1 MTEQGPHRKLN
12 VFFDVDNTLI
22 LWNGRLRN
30 HAREVFEELKQA
42 GHTIYIWSGVGIR
55 RWDIKRHAL
64 DEFVTDY
71 FIKPLERHHER
82 LEALGVPM
90 VPDFVIDDHKT
101 VVDAFG
107 GYHVSDNAG
116 PDDHELLDVLAKIN
130 EFATLGDVEEPDEQA
145 PAAAMLERARI
156 AALLRAFTAQTHRG
170 PAPGRGAG

>member
-1 MTEQGPHRKLN
+1 MTEEQRPHRKLN

-30 HAREVFEELKQA
+30 HTRDVFTELKNA

-55 RWDIKRHAL
+55 RWDMRRHEL

-71 FIKPLERHHER
+71 FIKPLERHHEK

-90 VPDFVIDDHKT
+90 VPDFVIDDHKA

-107 GYHVSDNAG
+107 GYHVSDNAAA
-116 PDDHELLDVLAKIN
+116 DDHELL
-130 EFATLGDVEEPDEQA
+130 EQGIVMFEALYRSESERRSAA
-145 PAAAMLERARI
+145 PAQRAAAKRA
-156 AALLRAFTAQTHRG
+156 
-170 PAPGRGAG
+170 

>member
-1 MTEQGPHRKLN
+1 MTDEEERRREIKGIRGKPLN

-22 LWNGRLRN
+22 MWNGRLRN
-30 HAREVFEELKQA
+30 HTHDVFAALKDA

-55 RWDIKRHAL
+55 RWDMKRHNL

-71 FIKPLERHHER
+71 FVKPLEKHHEK

-107 GYHVSDNAG
+107 GYHIPDMAH
-116 PDDHELLDVLAKIN
+116 PDDDHLIRVLDLIN
-130 EFATLGDVEEPDEQA
+130 EMATLGDVEEPGENIPVA
-145 PAAAMLERARI
+145 
-156 AALLRAFTAQTHRG
+156 
-170 PAPGRGAG
+170 